1 MPPGIF
7 YQTSQICP
15 KPTKPL
21 APNGFPFDRLM
32 TPTFQASPVERRCKP
47 LQRVGKSRQRKEKS
61 FAVDDYLTT
70 VFKKAVT
77 GPKGRS
83 PKYAPVAQC

>member
-32 TPTFQASPVERRCKP
+32 TPTFLVVPVEM
-47 LQRVGKSRQRKEKS
+47 QRKALWSLGSRLESEKKS
-61 FAVDDYLTT
+61 PPLTT
-70 VFKKAVT
+70 I
-77 GPKGRS
+77 
-83 PKYAPVAQC
+83 

>member
-32 TPTFQASPVERRCKP
+32 TPTFQAIPVERERKS
-47 LQRVGKSRQRKEKS
+47 LQRVGKSRQKEKKAS
-61 FAVDDYLTT
+61 PLTT
-70 VFKKAVT
+70 I
-77 GPKGRS
+77 
-83 PKYAPVAQC
+83 

>member
-32 TPTFQASPVERRCKP
+32 TPTLKVAGSNPVGRT
-47 LQRVGKSRQRKEKS
+47 RKETC
-61 FAVDDYLTT
+61 F
-70 VFKKAVT
+70 
-77 GPKGRS
+77 
-83 PKYAPVAQC
+83 

>member
-32 TPTFQASPVERRCKP
+32 TPTFQARSVDRW
-47 LQRVGKSRQRKEKS
+47 RKALGVLG
-61 FAVDDYLTT
+61 FN
-70 VFKKAVT
+70 
-77 GPKGRS
+77 G
-83 PKYAPVAQC
+83 

>member
-32 TPTFQASPVERRCKP
+32 TPTFQVVPVEIC
-47 LQRVGKSRQRKEKS
+47 GKALWSLGSRLRSKEK
-61 FAVDDYLTT
+61 ALPLTT
-70 VFKKAVT
+70 I
-77 GPKGRS
+77 
-83 PKYAPVAQC
+83 

>member
-32 TPTFQASPVERRCKP
+32 TPTFLVVPVEMQRKP
-47 LQRVGKSRQRKEKS
+47 LQRVEKSRQREKK
-61 FAVDDYLTT
+61 F
-70 VFKKAVT
+70 
-77 GPKGRS
+77 RR
-83 PKYAPVAQC
+83 